1 MVLSY
6 LRLIVF
12 VSIIAVCSCSNEN
25 PTLPEKVLTEIESP
39 VVYGAEPNLFVSD
52 LGDIYLTWIEYLD
65 DTTDA
70 LYLSVLENGVWE
82 SPKQIAAGS
91 DWFVNWADFPSL
103 AGYNESKD
111 LLVAH
116 WLQKSA
122 QGTYD
127 YDVHITQ
134 SEDAGDTWS
143 ESFIPHRDSISAE
156 HGFVTL
162 LPIDQKTM
170 FATWLDGRN
179 TKSGGHDENGH
190 AHHGAMTLRCAT
202 FNPEGQIL
210 EEYELDNR
218 VCDCCQTDA
227 AMLPSGPVVVYRDRT
242 NAEIRDIYIV
252 RQVNG
257 VWTEPK
263 AVHNDNWNIAGCP
276 VNGPAIDAQGN
287 KLAVA
292 WYTGAEDKQNVL
304 INLSDNGGAKF
315 GKVTQLNQNQ
325 AIGRVDVEYISED
338 EVLATWLEKKDS
350 SKTHIEAAIVHQ
362 NGQITDRFTL
372 TESSE
377 SRSSGF
383 PILAKTEKD
392 LILAWTVLNGDST
405 SVKTAIINY

>member
-1 MVLSY
+1 MKGLV
-6 LRLIVF
+6 
-12 VSIIAVCSCSNEN
+12 
-25 PTLPEKVLTEIESP
+25 EIESP
-39 VVYGAEPNLFVSD
+39 VVYGAAPNLFVSD
-52 LGDIYLTWIEYLD
+52 QDDLYLTWVEYLD

-70 LYLSVLENGVWE
+70 LYLSVLEHGVWE
-82 SPKQIAAGS
+82 SPKLIAKGS

-103 AGYNESKD
+103 ASYNGTKD

-122 QGTYD
+122 EGTYD
-127 YDVHITQ
+127 YDVHLTQ
-134 SEDAGDTWS
+134 SKDAGNTWS
-143 ESFIPHRDSISAE
+143 KSFIPHRDSISAE

-162 LPIDQKTM
+162 LPIDGETM

-179 TKSGGHDENGH
+179 TKSDGHNENGH

-202 FNPEGQIL
+202 FNIEGQIL

-218 VCDCCQTDA
+218 ICDCCQTDA
-227 AMLPSGPVVVYRDRT
+227 AILPSGPVVVYRDRSET
-242 NAEIRDIYIV
+242 ELRDIYIV

-257 VWTEPK
+257 TWTEPI

-292 WYTGAEDKQNVL
+292 WYTAAEDRPSVW
-304 INLSDNGGAKF
+304 ISFSDNGGVEFENA
-315 GKVTQLNQNQ
+315 VQLNQNQ
-325 AIGRVDVEYISED
+325 VIGRVDVEYISAH
-338 EVLATWLEKKDS
+338 EVLAIWLEKKDA
-350 SKTHIEAAIVHQ
+350 SKTNIEAAIVHQ
-362 NGQITDRFTL
+362 NGQIIDRFTL

-383 PILAKTEKD
+383 PILAKTDKD

-405 SVKTAIINY
+405 SVKTALINY